1 MNYGDLLITKKYTD
15 KYTFFQN
22 QSYEVAD
29 LMNNNEMFTDSDR
42 LAIEDC
48 GDYLSFGVTDDGE
61 LRL

>member
-1 MNYGDLLITKKYTD
+1 
-15 KYTFFQN
+15 
-22 QSYEVAD
+22 
-29 LMNNNEMFTDSDR
+29 MNNNEMFTDSDR